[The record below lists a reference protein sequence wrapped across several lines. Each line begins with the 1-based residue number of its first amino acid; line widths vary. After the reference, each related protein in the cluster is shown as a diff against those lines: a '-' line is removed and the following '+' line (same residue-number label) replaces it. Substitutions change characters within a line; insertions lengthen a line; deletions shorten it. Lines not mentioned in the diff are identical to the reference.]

1 MEPKTY
7 SVSRSWAGFL
17 VAEAVGA
24 AVLFVWAGWGSGAL
38 LGLDGAPLR
47 LAATLI
53 GIAAVIVLR
62 LVYVMTRSPEL
73 LRIDARGLT
82 GREPSGDLWQNVNE
96 FHIPWDRM
104 AAVEV
109 AGRLMQ
115 RVQLI
120 DRNARIHSV
129 SLAMVAEFKGGEG
142 QVLANEIRES
152 YAEWRGHGEE

>member
-1 MEPKTY
+1 MDTKSY

-24 AVLFVWAGWGSGAL
+24 AALFIWAGWGSGAL
-38 LGLDGAPLR
+38 FGLGGVPLR

-73 LRIDARGLT
+73 LRIDAQGLT
-82 GREPSGDLWQNVNE
+82 GREPSGDLWQNARE
-96 FHIPWDRM
+96 FHIPWDRL

-109 AGRLMQ
+109 AGSLMQ

-120 DRNARIHSV
+120 DRNARVHSV
-129 SLAMVAEFKGGEG
+129 SLAMVAELKGGEG
-142 QVLANEIRES
+142 RVLADEIREA
-152 YAEWRGHGEE
+152 YATWSGHAAE